1 MRGSKLPVQYQPD
14 TRKEVREFLR
24 AARFCQIWI
33 PDFPE
38 ITKPLFKATAGS
50 GKGPL
55 EWGPEQEKAFK
66 EIETLDQCVSIRASR
81 CDMGL

>member
-1 MRGSKLPVQYQPD
+1 MGLSSQKGIGCSDMRGSKLSVQYQPD

-33 PDFPE
+33 PGFPE

-66 EIETLDQCVSIRASR
+66 ENRDS
-81 CDMGL
+81 